1 MRKRKPGAASLRSV
15 ETNHWSKHKTVMKV
29 VRKNSKGET
38 KHLLLKEYFLNAY
51 LIAVL
56 KRVGE
61 ETARFTKGQPALEP
75 VRVRSGS

>member
-1 MRKRKPGAASLRSV
+1 
-15 ETNHWSKHKTVMKV
+15 MKV
-29 VRKNSKGET
+29 VRKNSKGDT
-38 KHLLLKEYFLNAY
+38 KQLLLKEYFLNAY

-61 ETARFTKGQPALEP
+61 ETARFTKSQPVLEP